1 MPLRRLI
8 IRLMLC
14 AAFVLA
20 SSYVQAMSHVD
31 DIRSSAVSQI
41 AKVKLPPCHQ
51 KMDGSDKKGHH
62 HGCCSDFACALG
74 LIVDA
79 TPTVLIKTSAVHA
92 VDYGSSTRSGI
103 QQPINPPPKTT

>member
-1 MPLRRLI
+1 MALRRLI
-8 IRLMLC
+8 IHLMLC
-14 AAFVLA
+14 AAFVLS
-20 SSYVQAMSHVD
+20 SSYVQAMAHVD

-41 AKVKLPPCHQ
+41 TKAKLPPCHQ

-79 TPTVLIKTSAVHA
+79 TSTGGTKTSAVHA
-92 VDYGSSTRSGI
+92 VDYGSSTRCAI
-103 QQPINPPPKTT
+103 QQPINPPPKTI